1 LPGHT
6 GPTGPY
12 SIGPTGPATTFLG
25 TNYSDT
31 TTLSYVQNNGTPY
44 FTVSSTASEMG
55 TLINVLGVNITY
67 LAIAYFYV
75 GTPSGVNVQI
85 QDFSGNVLAIVNLAT
100 TATDPT
106 ITTGTFII
114 STTAPRAVKIY
125 INGTINDSNY
135 INVRTILI
143 GFN

>member
-1 LPGHT
+1 
-6 GPTGPY
+6 
-12 SIGPTGPATTFLG
+12 
-25 TNYSDT
+25 
-31 TTLSYVQNNGTPY
+31 
-44 FTVSSTASEMG
+44 MG

-85 QDFSGNVLAIVNLAT
+85 QDFSGNVLATVNLAT

-106 ITTGTFII
+106 ITTGAFII